1 MSQERLKLAI
11 GKLEHALSRAESNGD
26 AIVQALKSHEFGGAR
41 HPDESYK
48 ALEKKHDL
56 LKRQAAEA
64 LEAIE
69 SLIPMK
75 GQN

>member
-11 GKLEHALSRAESNGD
+11 GRLEHALSRAESNGNN
-26 AIVQALKSHEFGGAR
+26 IVDTLKSRPIGGIAT
-41 HPDESYK
+41 PDESYK
-48 ALEKKHDL
+48 ALEKKHNL
-56 LKRQAAEA
+56 LKKQAAEA

-69 SLIPMK
+69 SIIPMR